1 MKDKIGAI
9 APFGLRMPQRIKDW
23 VSDRAERQDRSMNYI
38 ILRILE
44 QEMAATGEGL
54 GNSTPVASSNNTAL
68 QGGASINPVLEVPR

>member
-1 MKDKIGAI
+1 MNDKIGSI

-23 VSDRAERQDRSMNYI
+23 VSENAAKHDRSMNYI

-44 QEMAATGEGL
+44 KEMAATGEGL

-68 QGGASINPVLEVPR
+68 QGGASINHGL